1 MTTLLQTGRLPVLCA
16 ELLHAA
22 SNDCILSGL
31 LIHVIILSNRAVLR
45 LHDLGLGQSC
55 VPQLLVHQR
64 LRPWLRNGFLSIQV
78 NHLGLV
84 SFRGHVLEV
93 LHVV

>member
-1 MTTLLQTGRLPVLCA
+1 MPVLGA

-22 SNDCILSGL
+22 SDDSILCGL
-31 LIHVIILSNRAVLR
+31 LIHVIVLSDRAILR
-45 LHDLGLGQSC
+45 LHDLRLWQSC

-64 LRPWLRNGFLSIQV
+64 LRPRLRNRFLSIQV

-84 SFRGHVLEV
+84 SFRGHVLEILQMV
-93 LHVV
+93 